1 MSTQVLSSSILLVGI
16 EENIAKLASANLQEA
31 GYRPLIV
38 PSIDSAFPE
47 VESWQPA
54 MIILDRLLAAEAGV
68 KFCRRLRSQGS
79 RVYIILL
86 VSQETLEER
95 LACLE
100 AGADDYFLKPYN
112 SQSFLK
118 LIRFY
123 LQPLEITPEQ
133 LGFGDL
139 VLDLASRR
147 LSYKNKNIE
156 LTMKE
161 FELLRYLMIH
171 PKEVLSRD
179 QILENV
185 WGDEFQ
191 GESNVIEVYIRYLR
205 LKMEAG
211 GQKRLIHTVRGVGYV
226 LRES

>member
-1 MSTQVLSSSILLVGI
+1 MSTSVLNPSILLVGI
-16 EENIAKLASANLQEA
+16 EETIAKLASADLREA

-38 PSIDSAFPE
+38 PSIESAFTE
-47 VESWQPA
+47 VESLQPA
-54 MIILDRLLAAEAGV
+54 MIILDRLLSAAAGV
-68 KFCRRLRSQGS
+68 AFCRQLRSQGS
-79 RVYIILL
+79 RIYIILL
-86 VSQETLEER
+86 VPQETLEER

-112 SQSFLK
+112 TQAFLK

-123 LQPLEITPEQ
+123 LQPIETITEQ
-133 LGFGDL
+133 LRFGDL

-147 LSYKNKNIE
+147 LSYKTKNID

-171 PKEVLSRD
+171 PKEVLSRE

>member
-1 MSTQVLSSSILLVGI
+1 MSTSVPSSSILLVGI
-16 EENIAKLASANLQEA
+16 EENIAKLASADLKEA
-31 GYRPLIV
+31 GYRPLSV
-38 PSIDSAFPE
+38 PSIDIAFPE
-47 VESWQPA
+47 VKSWQPA
-54 MIILDRLLAAEAGV
+54 MIILDRFLAAEAGV
-68 KFCRRLRSQGS
+68 NFCRRLRSQGS

-123 LQPLEITPEQ
+123 LQPMETIPEQ
-133 LGFGDL
+133 LRFGDL
-139 VLDLASRR
+139 VLDLATRR

-211 GQKRLIHTVRGVGYV
+211 GQKRLIHTVRSVGYV

>member
-1 MSTQVLSSSILLVGI
+1 MSTSVPNSSILLVGI
-16 EENIAKLASANLQEA
+16 EENIAKLASADLKEA
-31 GYRPLIV
+31 GYRPLSV
-38 PSIDSAFPE
+38 PSIDIAFPE
-47 VESWQPA
+47 VKSWQPA
-54 MIILDRLLAAEAGV
+54 MIILDRFLAAEAGV
-68 KFCRRLRSQGS
+68 NFCRRLRSQGS

>member
-1 MSTQVLSSSILLVGI
+1 MSTSAPNSSILLVGI
-16 EENIAKLASANLQEA
+16 EENIAKLATADLQEA

-38 PSIDSAFPE
+38 SSIDSAFPE
-47 VESWQPA
+47 VKSWQPA
-54 MIILDRLLAAEAGV
+54 MIILDRLFAAEAGV
-68 KFCRRLRSQGS
+68 KFCRLLRSQGS
-79 RVYIILL
+79 RAYIILL

-112 SQSFLK
+112 SQFFLK

-123 LQPLEITPEQ
+123 LQPLETIPEQ
-133 LGFGDL
+133 LCFGDL
-139 VLDLASRR
+139 VLDLATRR

-171 PKEVLSRD
+171 PKEVLSRE

-185 WGDEFQ
+185 WGEEFQ
-191 GESNVIEVYIRYLR
+191 GSSNVIEVYIRYLR

-211 GQKRLIHTVRGVGYV
+211 GQKRLIHTVRSVGYV

>member
-112 SQSFLK
+112 SPSFLK

>member
-1 MSTQVLSSSILLVGI
+1 MSTSVPSSSILLVGI
-16 EENIAKLASANLQEA
+16 EENIAKLASADLKEA
-31 GYRPLIV
+31 GYRPLSV
-38 PSIDSAFPE
+38 PSIDIAFPE
-47 VESWQPA
+47 VKSWQPA
-54 MIILDRLLAAEAGV
+54 MIILDRFLAAEAGV
-68 KFCRRLRSQGS
+68 NFCRRLRSQGS

-123 LQPLEITPEQ
+123 LQPLEIIPEQ
-133 LGFGDL
+133 LRFGDL

-171 PKEVLSRD
+171 PKEVLSRE

-185 WGDEFQ
+185 WGDEFR

-211 GQKRLIHTVRGVGYV
+211 GQKRLIHTVRSVGYV

>member
-1 MSTQVLSSSILLVGI
+1 MSTPVLSSSILLVGI

-123 LQPLEITPEQ
+123 LQPMETIPEQ
-133 LGFGDL
+133 LRFGDL
-139 VLDLASRR
+139 VLDLATRR

-211 GQKRLIHTVRGVGYV
+211 GQKRLIHTVRGAGYV

>member
-1 MSTQVLSSSILLVGI
+1 MSTSVLDSSILLVGI
-16 EENIAKLASANLQEA
+16 EENIAKLASADLKEE

-38 PSIDSAFPE
+38 PSIDSAVPE
-47 VESWQPA
+47 VESGQPG
-54 MIILDRLLAAEAGV
+54 MIILDRFLAAAAGV
-68 KFCRRLRSQGS
+68 NFCRRLRSQGS

-123 LQPLEITPEQ
+123 LQPLETIPEQ
-133 LGFGDL
+133 LRFGDL
-139 VLDLASRR
+139 VLDLATRR
-147 LSYKNKNIE
+147 LSYNNKNIE

>member
-1 MSTQVLSSSILLVGI
+1 MSTSVLNPSILLVGI
-16 EENIAKLASANLQEA
+16 EETITKLASADLREA

-38 PSIDSAFPE
+38 PSIERTFSE
-47 VESWQPA
+47 VESLQPA
-54 MIILDRLLAAEAGV
+54 MIILDRLLSAEAGV
-68 KFCRRLRSQGS
+68 TLCRRLRSRGS

-86 VSQETLEER
+86 ISQETLEER

-112 SQSFLK
+112 SQNFLK

-123 LQPLEITPEQ
+123 LQPVETVAEQ
-133 LGFGDL
+133 LLFGDL

-171 PKEVLSRD
+171 PKEVVSRE

-185 WGDEFQ
+185 WGDDFQ

>member
-1 MSTQVLSSSILLVGI
+1 MSTPVLSSSILLVGI

>member
-100 AGADDYFLKPYN
+100 AGADDYFLKPY
-112 SQSFLK
+112 SSPSFLK

-123 LQPLEITPEQ
+123 LQPLETIPEQ
-133 LGFGDL
+133 LCFGDL
-139 VLDLASRR
+139 VLDLATRR

-171 PKEVLSRD
+171 PKEVLSREK
-179 QILENV
+179 ILENV

>member
-1 MSTQVLSSSILLVGI
+1 
-16 EENIAKLASANLQEA
+16 
-31 GYRPLIV
+31 
-38 PSIDSAFPE
+38 
-47 VESWQPA
+47 VESGQPA
-54 MIILDRLLAAEAGV
+54 MIILDRFLAAAAGV
-68 KFCRRLRSQGS
+68 NFCRRLRSQGS

-123 LQPLEITPEQ
+123 LQPMETIPEQ
-133 LGFGDL
+133 LRFGDL
-139 VLDLASRR
+139 VLDLATRR

>member
-1 MSTQVLSSSILLVGI
+1 MSTSVPNSSILLVGI
-16 EENIAKLASANLQEA
+16 EENIAKLASADLKEA

-38 PSIDSAFPE
+38 PSIDIAFPE
-47 VESWQPA
+47 VKSWQPA
-54 MIILDRLLAAEAGV
+54 MIILDRFLAAEAGV
-68 KFCRRLRSQGS
+68 NFCSRLRSQGS

-133 LGFGDL
+133 LRFGDL
-139 VLDLASRR
+139 VLDLANFERNNNPDRDEVDSNPYS
-147 LSYKNKNIE
+147 LVVQNGVIYATDAGEIPCSELMEVISYNRMHQ
-156 LTMKE
+156 T
-161 FELLRYLMIH
+161 LLKIREKDPTWSING
-171 PKEVLSRD
+171 S
-179 QILENV
+179 
-185 WGDEFQ
+185 
-191 GESNVIEVYIRYLR
+191 IRYGDLNSQ
-205 LKMEAG
+205 LHHP
-211 GQKRLIHTVRGVGYV
+211 QT
-226 LRES
+226 

>member
-1 MSTQVLSSSILLVGI
+1 MSTSVPNSSILLVGI
-16 EENIAKLASANLQEA
+16 EENIAKLASADLKEA
-31 GYRPLIV
+31 GYRPLSV
-38 PSIDSAFPE
+38 PSINIAFPE
-47 VESWQPA
+47 VKSWQPA
-54 MIILDRLLAAEAGV
+54 MIILDRFLAAEAGV
-68 KFCRRLRSQGS
+68 NFCRRLRSQGS

-100 AGADDYFLKPYN
+100 AGANDYFLKPYN

>member
-1 MSTQVLSSSILLVGI
+1 MSTPVLSSSILLVGI
-16 EENIAKLASANLQEA
+16 EENIAKLASADLQEA

-38 PSIDSAFPE
+38 PSIDIAFPE

-54 MIILDRLLAAEAGV
+54 MIILDRFLAEEAGV
-68 KFCRRLRSQGS
+68 TFCRRLRSQGS

-123 LQPLEITPEQ
+123 LQPLETIPEQ
-133 LGFGDL
+133 LRFGDL
-139 VLDLASRR
+139 VLDLVTRR

-185 WGDEFQ
+185 WGDEFR

>member
-1 MSTQVLSSSILLVGI
+1 MSTSVLSSSILLVGI

-38 PSIDSAFPE
+38 PSIDIAFPE
-47 VESWQPA
+47 VQSWQPA
-54 MIILDRLLAAEAGV
+54 MIILDRFLAEEAGV
-68 KFCRRLRSQGS
+68 TFCRRLRSQGS

-123 LQPLEITPEQ
+123 LQPLETIPEQ
-133 LGFGDL
+133 LRFGDL
-139 VLDLASRR
+139 VLDLVTRR

-185 WGDEFQ
+185 WGDEFR

>member
-1 MSTQVLSSSILLVGI
+1 MSTSVPSSSILLVGI
-16 EENIAKLASANLQEA
+16 EENIAKLASADLKEA
-31 GYRPLIV
+31 GYRPLSV
-38 PSIDSAFPE
+38 PSIDIAFPE
-47 VESWQPA
+47 VKSWQPA
-54 MIILDRLLAAEAGV
+54 MIILDRFLAAEAGV
-68 KFCRRLRSQGS
+68 NFCRRLRSQGS

-133 LGFGDL
+133 LRFGDL

>member
-1 MSTQVLSSSILLVGI
+1 MSTSVLSSSILLVGI
-16 EENIAKLASANLQEA
+16 EENIAKLASADLQEA

-38 PSIDSAFPE
+38 PSIDIAFPE
-47 VESWQPA
+47 VQSWQPA
-54 MIILDRLLAAEAGV
+54 MIILDRFLAEEAGV
-68 KFCRRLRSQGS
+68 TFCRRLRSQGS

-123 LQPLEITPEQ
+123 LQPLETIPEQ
-133 LGFGDL
+133 LRFGDL
-139 VLDLASRR
+139 VLDLVTRR

-185 WGDEFQ
+185 WGDEFR

>member
-1 MSTQVLSSSILLVGI
+1 MSTSVPSSSILLVGI
-16 EENIAKLASANLQEA
+16 EENIAKLASADLKEA
-31 GYRPLIV
+31 GYRPLSV
-38 PSIDSAFPE
+38 PSIDIAFPE
-47 VESWQPA
+47 VKSWQPA
-54 MIILDRLLAAEAGV
+54 MIILDRFLAAEAGV
-68 KFCRRLRSQGS
+68 NFCSRLRSQGS

>member
-1 MSTQVLSSSILLVGI
+1 MSTSVLNSSILLVGI
-16 EENIAKLASANLQEA
+16 EENIAKLASADLQEA
-31 GYRPLIV
+31 GYRPLSV

-47 VESWQPA
+47 VKSWQPA
-54 MIILDRLLAAEAGV
+54 MIILDRLLAAAAGV

-112 SQSFLK
+112 SPSFLK

-123 LQPLEITPEQ
+123 LQPLETIPEQ
-133 LGFGDL
+133 LRFGDL

-147 LSYKNKNIE
+147 LSYNNKNIE

>member
-1 MSTQVLSSSILLVGI
+1 MSTPVLNPSILLVGI
-16 EENIAKLASANLQEA
+16 EETITKLASADLREA

-38 PSIDSAFPE
+38 PSIERAFSE
-47 VESWQPA
+47 VESLQPA
-54 MIILDRLLAAEAGV
+54 MIILDRLLSAEAGV
-68 KFCRRLRSQGS
+68 TLCRRLRSQGS

-86 VSQETLEER
+86 ISQETLEER

-112 SQSFLK
+112 SQNFLK

-123 LQPLEITPEQ
+123 LQPVETVAEQ
-133 LGFGDL
+133 LLFGDL

-171 PKEVLSRD
+171 PKEVLSRE

-185 WGDEFQ
+185 WGDDFQ

>member
-1 MSTQVLSSSILLVGI
+1 MSTPVLSSSILLVGI

-38 PSIDSAFPE
+38 PSIDIAFPE
-47 VESWQPA
+47 VQSWQPA

-123 LQPLEITPEQ
+123 LQPLETIPEQ
-133 LGFGDL
+133 LRFGDL
-139 VLDLASRR
+139 VLDLVTRR

>member
-1 MSTQVLSSSILLVGI
+1 MSTSVPNSSILLVGI
-16 EENIAKLASANLQEA
+16 EENIAKLATADLKEA

-47 VESWQPA
+47 VKSWQPA
-54 MIILDRLLAAEAGV
+54 MIILDRFLAAEAGV
-68 KFCRRLRSQGS
+68 NFCRRLRSQGS
-79 RVYIILL
+79 CVYIILL

-112 SQSFLK
+112 SPSFLK

-123 LQPLEITPEQ
+123 LQPLETIPEQ
-133 LGFGDL
+133 LCFGDL
-139 VLDLASRR
+139 VLDLATRC

-191 GESNVIEVYIRYLR
+191 GASNVIEVYIRYLR

>member
-1 MSTQVLSSSILLVGI
+1 MSTSVLSSSILLVGI

-123 LQPLEITPEQ
+123 LQPMETIPEQ
-133 LGFGDL
+133 LRFGDL
-139 VLDLASRR
+139 VLDLATRR

>member
-1 MSTQVLSSSILLVGI
+1 MSTSVPSSSILLVGI
-16 EENIAKLASANLQEA
+16 EENIAKLASADLKEA
-31 GYRPLIV
+31 GYRPLSV
-38 PSIDSAFPE
+38 PSIDIAFPE
-47 VESWQPA
+47 VKSWQPA
-54 MIILDRLLAAEAGV
+54 MIILDRFLAAEAGV
-68 KFCRRLRSQGS
+68 NFCSRLRSQGS

-133 LGFGDL
+133 LRFGDL

-171 PKEVLSRD
+171 PKEVLSRE

-185 WGDEFQ
+185 WGDEFR

>member
-1 MSTQVLSSSILLVGI
+1 MSTPVLSSSILLVGI

-123 LQPLEITPEQ
+123 LQPLETIPEQ
-133 LGFGDL
+133 LCFGDL
-139 VLDLASRR
+139 VLDLATRR

-171 PKEVLSRD
+171 PKAVLSRD

>member
-1 MSTQVLSSSILLVGI
+1 MSTPVLSSSILLVGI

-123 LQPLEITPEQ
+123 LQPLETIPEQ
-133 LGFGDL
+133 LCFGDL
-139 VLDLASRR
+139 VLDLATRR

-191 GESNVIEVYIRYLR
+191 GESNVIEVYVRYLR

>member
-1 MSTQVLSSSILLVGI
+1 MSTPVLSSSILLVGI
-16 EENIAKLASANLQEA
+16 EENIAKLASADLQEA

-38 PSIDSAFPE
+38 PSIDIAFPE

-79 RVYIILL
+79 RVYIVLL

-123 LQPLEITPEQ
+123 LQPLETIPEQ
-133 LGFGDL
+133 LCFGDL
-139 VLDLASRR
+139 VLDLVTRR

>member
-1 MSTQVLSSSILLVGI
+1 MSTSVPNSSILLVGI
-16 EENIAKLASANLQEA
+16 EENIAKLASADLKEA
-31 GYRPLIV
+31 GYRPLSV
-38 PSIDSAFPE
+38 PSIDIAFPE
-47 VESWQPA
+47 VKSWQPA
-54 MIILDRLLAAEAGV
+54 MIILDRFLAAEAGV
-68 KFCRRLRSQGS
+68 NFCSRLRSQGS

-133 LGFGDL
+133 LRFGDL

>member
-1 MSTQVLSSSILLVGI
+1 MSTSVLSSSILLVGI
-16 EENIAKLASANLQEA
+16 EENIAKLASADLKEA
-31 GYRPLIV
+31 GYP
-38 PSIDSAFPE
+38 
-47 VESWQPA
+47 
-54 MIILDRLLAAEAGV
+54 
-68 KFCRRLRSQGS
+68 
-79 RVYIILL
+79 
-86 VSQETLEER
+86 LEER

-123 LQPLEITPEQ
+123 LQPLETIPEQ
-133 LGFGDL
+133 LRFGDL
-139 VLDLASRR
+139 VLDLVTRR

-185 WGDEFQ
+185 WGDEFR

>member
-1 MSTQVLSSSILLVGI
+1 MSTSVLNPSILLVGI
-16 EENIAKLASANLQEA
+16 EETITKLASADLREA

-38 PSIDSAFPE
+38 PSIERTFSE
-47 VESWQPA
+47 VESLQPA
-54 MIILDRLLAAEAGV
+54 MIILDRLLSAEAGV
-68 KFCRRLRSQGS
+68 TLCRRLRSQGS

-86 VSQETLEER
+86 ISQETLEER

-112 SQSFLK
+112 SQNFLK

-123 LQPLEITPEQ
+123 LQPVETVAEQ
-133 LGFGDL
+133 LLFGDL

-171 PKEVLSRD
+171 PKEVLSRE

-185 WGDEFQ
+185 WGDDFQ

>member
-1 MSTQVLSSSILLVGI
+1 MSTSVPSSSILLVGI

-38 PSIDSAFPE
+38 PSIDIAFPE
-47 VESWQPA
+47 VKSWQPA
-54 MIILDRLLAAEAGV
+54 MIILDRFLAAEAGV
-68 KFCRRLRSQGS
+68 NFCSRLRSQGS

-123 LQPLEITPEQ
+123 LQPLEIIPEQ
-133 LGFGDL
+133 LCFGDL

>member
-1 MSTQVLSSSILLVGI
+1 M
-16 EENIAKLASANLQEA
+16 AKLASADLKEA
-31 GYRPLIV
+31 GYPPLIV
-38 PSIDSAFPE
+38 PSLDLAFPE

-54 MIILDRLLAAEAGV
+54 MIILDRFLAGEAGV

-123 LQPLEITPEQ
+123 LQPLETIPEQ
-133 LGFGDL
+133 LRFGDL
-139 VLDLASRR
+139 VLDLATRR

-191 GESNVIEVYIRYLR
+191 GESNVIEVYVRYLR
-205 LKMEAG
+205 LKMEAS

>member
-1 MSTQVLSSSILLVGI
+1 MSTPVLNPSILLVGI
-16 EENIAKLASANLQEA
+16 EETITKLASADLREA

-38 PSIDSAFPE
+38 PSIERAFSE
-47 VESWQPA
+47 VESLQPA
-54 MIILDRLLAAEAGV
+54 MIILDRLLSAEAGV
-68 KFCRRLRSQGS
+68 TLCRRLRSQGS

-86 VSQETLEER
+86 ISQETLEER

-112 SQSFLK
+112 SQNFLK

-123 LQPLEITPEQ
+123 LQPVETVAEQ
-133 LGFGDL
+133 LLFGDL

-171 PKEVLSRD
+171 PKEVLSRE